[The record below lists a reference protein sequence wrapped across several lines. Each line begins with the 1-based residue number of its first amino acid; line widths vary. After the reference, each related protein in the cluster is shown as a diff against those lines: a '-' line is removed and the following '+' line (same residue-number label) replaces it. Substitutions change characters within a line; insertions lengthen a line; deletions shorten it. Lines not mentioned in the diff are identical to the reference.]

1 MVFLHTIF
9 FLQSV
14 PKPEKIK
21 ALIHNSL
28 FVFNMFRWR
37 QEKQSTAKNKHPHHP
52 ALPLPPSLSLPS
64 PSPPAASSSSS
75 SSFLSCHR
83 VVRIFFNVTG
93 HLCNRES
100 WHTAAPHNIF
110 QQTSTCCLLGQTLTV
125 WNRCTVPMQ
134 RCTRLCA
141 RVHRELYEYC
151 PGYCVIPLLLER
163 A

>member
-14 PKPEKIK
+14 PKPDKIK

-52 ALPLPPSLSLPS
+52 ALTLPPSLSLPS
-64 PSPPAASSSSS
+64 PSPPAASSS

-110 QQTSTCCLLGQTLTV
+110 QQTSTCCLLGQTLTA